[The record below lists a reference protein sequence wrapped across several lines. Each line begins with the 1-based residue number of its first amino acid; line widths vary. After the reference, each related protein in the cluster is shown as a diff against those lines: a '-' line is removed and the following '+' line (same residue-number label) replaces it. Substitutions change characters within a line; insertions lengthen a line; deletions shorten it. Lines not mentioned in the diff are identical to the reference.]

1 MDPYEFYFLILPLA
15 VLVVFLVI
23 VILLVS
29 RKDISIKHRDIET
42 INELVQTGQV
52 NKQNFSLMLQNLVHQ
67 EIIDKKSFT
76 ALGKIIDESLNESQE
91 ASEIV
96 S

>member
-15 VLVVFLVI
+15 ALVI
-23 VILLVS
+23 FLIIIVLLLS
-29 RKDISIKHRDIET
+29 RNDATIKHRDIET
-42 INELVQTGQV
+42 ISDLIQTGQV
-52 NKQNFSLMLQNLVHQ
+52 NKQNFSVMLQNLVHQ
-67 EIIDKKSFT
+67 GIIDKKSFT

-91 ASEIV
+91 ASDIV

>member
-15 VLVVFLVI
+15 ALVI
-23 VILLVS
+23 FLIIVVLLLS
-29 RKDISIKHRDIET
+29 RNDTTIKHKDIET

-52 NKQNFSLMLQNLVHQ
+52 NKQNFSIMLQNLVHQ
-67 EIIDKKSFT
+67 GIIDKKSYT
-76 ALGKIIDESLNESQE
+76 GLGKIIDESLNESQE
-91 ASEIV
+91 ASDNF

>member
-15 VLVVFLVI
+15 ALVI
-23 VILLVS
+23 FLMIVVLLLS
-29 RKDISIKHRDIET
+29 RNDTTIKHKDIET

-67 EIIDKKSFT
+67 GIIDKKSFT
-76 ALGKIIDESLNESQE
+76 GLGKIID
-91 ASEIV
+91 
-96 S
+96 